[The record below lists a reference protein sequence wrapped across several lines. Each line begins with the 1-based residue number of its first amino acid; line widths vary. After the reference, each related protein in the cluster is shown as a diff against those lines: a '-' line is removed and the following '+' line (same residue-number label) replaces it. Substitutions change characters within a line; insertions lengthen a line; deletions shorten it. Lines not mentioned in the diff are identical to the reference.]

1 MKSRKKV
8 TVAIAASLM
17 ALAFAGCS
25 KSSSDTTVAA
35 EVAETTAAAVAE
47 TTAAAEVVET
57 SAAAAAAET
66 TAAVGAAVETTVAA
80 AAPAA
85 GALNAMLP
93 AAIKT
98 AGVVKVGSDLTY
110 PPYEFLADGSDAPIG
125 FDVDYANAVGEK
137 LGVKFVFENSGFD
150 GLIPAVEAG
159 RYDVI
164 LSGMTD
170 KAERQAKVDFVDYQT
185 SGFSILVPAGNA
197 LGVAK
202 IEDLCGK
209 KVAMQKGTS
218 QIDFV
223 KGVSAKCPTPIE
235 ISEFPTEPE
244 AQLAIQSGRAD
255 AGVADTP
262 PMAYFVTTTE
272 AGKKFEMVKGEQYEA
287 ALLGMAV
294 SKKLPELRD
303 AVQKATAEMIADGS
317 YGKLLTKWGLEATKI
332 TEATVNGGK

>member
-1 MKSRKKV
+1 MKSTKRI

-17 ALAFAGCS
+17 ALAFSGCS
-25 KSSSDTTVAA
+25 KSSTDTTVAA
-35 EVAETTAAAVAE
+35 EATETTAATESAETTAAVAEAAETTAAIAGAAETTAAA
-47 TTAAAEVVET
+47 
-57 SAAAAAAET
+57 
-66 TAAVGAAVETTVAA
+66 
-80 AAPAA
+80 APVA

-93 AAIKT
+93 EAIRS

-110 PPYEFLADGSDAPIG
+110 PPYEFLADGSDTPIG

-223 KGVSAKCPTPIE
+223 KGVSAKCPKPIE

-272 AGKKFEMVKGEQYEA
+272 AGKKFEMVKGEQYET

-303 AVQKATAEMIADGS
+303 AVQKATAEMMADGS
-317 YGKLLTKWGLEATKI
+317 YDALLTKWGLQATKI
-332 TEATVNGGK
+332 TEATINGGK

>member
-1 MKSRKKV
+1 MKSTKRI
-8 TVAIAASLM
+8 TVAVAASLM

-25 KSSSDTTVAA
+25 KSSTDTTVAA
-35 EVAETTAAAVAE
+35 ETTAAAD
-47 TTAAAEVVET
+47 
-57 SAAAAAAET
+57 AAAET
-66 TAAVGAAVETTVAA
+66 TAAVDDAAETTAAVDGAAETTAAVDGAAETTAA
-80 AAPAA
+80 AAAS
-85 GALNAMLP
+85 LNAMLP

-125 FDVDYANAVGEK
+125 FDVDYANAIGEK

-223 KGVSAKCPTPIE
+223 KGVSTKCATPIE

-272 AGKKFEMVKGEQYEA
+272 AGKKFEMVKGEQYET

-303 AVQKATAEMIADGS
+303 AVQKATAEMMADGS
-317 YGKLLTKWGLEATKI
+317 YDKLLTKWGLEATKI
-332 TEATVNGGK
+332 TEASINGGK

>member
-1 MKSRKKV
+1 MKSTKRPTKRI
-8 TVAIAASLM
+8 TVAIAASMM

-35 EVAETTAAAVAE
+35 ETTAAAAE
-47 TTAAAEVVET
+47 TT
-57 SAAAAAAET
+57 AAAAAAET
-66 TAAVGAAVETTVAA
+66 TAAAADSTMDPNMAMESTVAAA

-93 AAIKT
+93 AAIKS

-125 FDVDYANAVGEK
+125 FDVDYANALGEK

-223 KGVSAKCPTPIE
+223 KGVSAKCATPIA

-272 AGKKFEMVKGEQYEA
+272 AGKKFEMVKGEQYET

-303 AVQKATAEMIADGS
+303 AVQKATAEMMADGS
-317 YGKLLTKWGLEATKI
+317 YDKLLTKWGLEATKI

>member
-1 MKSRKKV
+1 MKSTKRI
-8 TVAIAASLM
+8 TVAIAASMM

-25 KSSSDTTVAA
+25 KSSTDTTVAA
-35 EVAETTAAAVAE
+35 ETTAAASE
-47 TTAAAEVVET
+47 TTAVAAET
-57 SAAAAAAET
+57 SAVAADSTMDPNMAMES
-66 TAAVGAAVETTVAA
+66 TVAA

-85 GALNAMLP
+85 GALNALLP
-93 AAIKT
+93 AAIKS

-223 KGVSAKCPTPIE
+223 KGVSAKCASPIA

-272 AGKKFEMVKGEQYEA
+272 AGKKFEMVKGEQYET

-303 AVQKATAEMIADGS
+303 AVQKATAEMMADGS
-317 YGKLLTKWGLEATKI
+317 YDKLLAKWGLEATKI
-332 TEATVNGGK
+332 TEATINGGK

>member
-1 MKSRKKV
+1 MKSTKRI
-8 TVAIAASLM
+8 TVAIAASMM

-25 KSSSDTTVAA
+25 KSSTDTTVAA
-35 EVAETTAAAVAE
+35 ETTVAVAAETTAAAGDPAAE
-47 TTAAAEVVET
+47 TTAAAA
-57 SAAAAAAET
+57 S
-66 TAAVGAAVETTVAA
+66 GAS
-80 AAPAA
+80 
-85 GALNAMLP
+85 LNAMLP
-93 AAIKT
+93 AAIKS

-110 PPYEFLADGSDAPIG
+110 PPYEFLADGSDQPIG

-170 KAERQAKVDFVDYQT
+170 NAERQGKVDFVDYQS

-197 LGVAK
+197 LGVVK

-223 KGVSAKCPTPIE
+223 KGVSAKCATPIA

-272 AGKKFEMVKGEQYEA
+272 AGKKFEMVKGEQYES
-287 ALLGMAV
+287 ALLGMAI

-303 AVQKATAEMIADGS
+303 AVQKATAEMMADGS
-317 YGKLLTKWGLEATKI
+317 YDKLLTKWGLEATKI
-332 TEATVNGGK
+332 TEATINGGK

>member
-1 MKSRKKV
+1 MKSTKRI
-8 TVAIAASLM
+8 TVAIAASMM

-35 EVAETTAAAVAE
+35 AE
-47 TTAAAEVVET
+47 TTAAAEVAAET
-57 SAAAAAAET
+57 TVAAEPAAETTVAAEPAAET
-66 TAAVGAAVETTVAA
+66 TAAAAVAA
-80 AAPAA
+80 S
-85 GALNAMLP
+85 LNAMLP
-93 AAIKT
+93 EAIKT

-110 PPYEFLADGSDAPIG
+110 PPYEFLADGSDQPIG

-170 KAERQAKVDFVDYQT
+170 KPERQAKVDFVNYQT

-223 KGVSAKCPTPIE
+223 KGVSAKCATPIE

-272 AGKKFEMVKGEQYEA
+272 AGKKFEMVKGEQYES

-303 AVQKATAEMIADGS
+303 AVQKATAEMMADGS
-317 YGKLLTKWGLEATKI
+317 YDKLLMKWGLEATKI
-332 TEATVNGGK
+332 TEATINGGK

>member
-1 MKSRKKV
+1 MKSTKRI
-8 TVAIAASLM
+8 TVAIAASMM

-25 KSSSDTTVAA
+25 KSSTDTTV
-35 EVAETTAAAVAE
+35 
-47 TTAAAEVVET
+47 
-57 SAAAAAAET
+57 AAET
-66 TAAVGAAVETTVAA
+66 TAAVAVETTAAAGDPAAETTAA
-80 AAPAA
+80 AAS
-85 GALNAMLP
+85 GASLNAMLP
-93 AAIKT
+93 AAIKS

-110 PPYEFLADGSDAPIG
+110 PPYEFLADGSDQPIG

-170 KAERQAKVDFVDYQT
+170 KAERQAKVDFVNYQS

-223 KGVSAKCPTPIE
+223 KGVSAKCATPIA

-272 AGKKFEMVKGEQYEA
+272 AGKKFEMVKGEQYES
-287 ALLGMAV
+287 ALLGMAI

-303 AVQKATAEMIADGS
+303 AVQKATAEMMADGS
-317 YGKLLTKWGLEATKI
+317 YDKLLTKWGLEATKI
-332 TEATVNGGK
+332 TEATINGGK

>member
-1 MKSRKKV
+1 MKSTKRI
-8 TVAIAASLM
+8 TVAIAASMM

-25 KSSSDTTVAA
+25 KSSTDTTV
-35 EVAETTAAAVAE
+35 TP
-47 TTAAAEVVET
+47 
-57 SAAAAAAET
+57 ET
-66 TAAVGAAVETTVAA
+66 TAAVAVDETTAVAGETSA
-80 AAPAA
+80 ATPDSTMDPNMAMETTIASAEAA
-85 GALNAMLP
+85 ETVAEAGEFNAMLP
-93 AAIKT
+93 AAIKS

-110 PPYEFLADGSDAPIG
+110 PPYEFLADGSDEPIG

-137 LGVKFVFENSGFD
+137 LGVKFAFENSGFD

-303 AVQKATAEMIADGS
+303 AVQKATTEMMADGS
-317 YGKLLTKWGLEATKI
+317 YDKLLAKWGLEATKI

>member
-1 MKSRKKV
+1 MKSTKKIA
-8 TVAIAASLM
+8 VAIAASMM

-25 KSSSDTTVAA
+25 KSSTDTTIA
-35 EVAETTAAAVAE
+35 AETTAVAAE
-47 TTAAAEVVET
+47 T
-57 SAAAAAAET
+57 AAAET
-66 TAAVGAAVETTVAA
+66 TAAATDTTVAAPAAETTAAAAVETSVAA
-80 AAPAA
+80 VAAA

-93 AAIKT
+93 ESIKS

-110 PPYEFLADGSDAPIG
+110 PPYEFLADGSDEPIG
-125 FDVDYANAVGEK
+125 FDVDYANAIGEK

-170 KAERQAKVDFVDYQT
+170 KAERQAKVDFVNYQT
-185 SGFSILVPAGNA
+185 SGFSILVLAGNP

-223 KGVSAKCPTPIE
+223 KGISAKCTAPIE

-272 AGKKFEMVKGEQYEA
+272 AGKKFEMVKGEQYES
-287 ALLGMAV
+287 ALLGMAI

-303 AVQKATAEMIADGS
+303 AVQKATAEMMADGS
-317 YGKLLTKWGLEATKI
+317 YDKLLAKWGLEATKI

>member
-1 MKSRKKV
+1 MKSTKRI
-8 TVAIAASLM
+8 TVAIAASMM

-25 KSSSDTTVAA
+25 KSSTDTTVA
-35 EVAETTAAAVAE
+35 T
-47 TTAAAEVVET
+47 
-57 SAAAAAAET
+57 ET
-66 TAAVGAAVETTVAA
+66 TAAVVADTTGAATETTVAA
-80 AAPAA
+80 SAAETTSVGAADTVAAA
-85 GALNAMLP
+85 GGELNAMLP
-93 AAIKT
+93 AAIKS

-110 PPYEFLADGSDAPIG
+110 PPYEFLADGSDTPIG

-170 KAERQAKVDFVDYQT
+170 KAERQAKVDFVDYQS

-197 LGVAK
+197 LGVTK

-223 KGVSAKCPTPIE
+223 KGVSAKCSTPIE

-262 PMAYFVTTTE
+262 PMAYFVTTTK
-272 AGKKFEMVKGEQYEA
+272 AGKKFEMVKGEQYES

-303 AVQKATAEMIADGS
+303 AVQKATAELMTNGTYD
-317 YGKLLTKWGLEATKI
+317 KLLAKWGLEATKI

>member
-1 MKSRKKV
+1 MKSTKRI
-8 TVAIAASLM
+8 TVAIAASMM

-25 KSSSDTTVAA
+25 KSSTDTTVAA
-35 EVAETTAAAVAE
+35 ETTAAASE
-47 TTAAAEVVET
+47 TTAVAAET
-57 SAAAAAAET
+57 SAVAADSTMDPNMAMES
-66 TAAVGAAVETTVAA
+66 TVAA

-85 GALNAMLP
+85 GALNALLP
-93 AAIKT
+93 AAIKS

-170 KAERQAKVDFVDYQT
+170 RAERQAKVDFVDYQT

-223 KGVSAKCPTPIE
+223 KGVSAKCASPIA

-272 AGKKFEMVKGEQYEA
+272 AGKKFEMVKGEQYET

-303 AVQKATAEMIADGS
+303 AVQKATAEMMADGS
-317 YGKLLTKWGLEATKI
+317 YDKLLAKWGLEATKI
-332 TEATVNGGK
+332 TEATINGGK

>member
-1 MKSRKKV
+1 MKSTKRI
-8 TVAIAASLM
+8 TVAIAASMM

-25 KSSSDTTVAA
+25 KSSTDTTVA
-35 EVAETTAAAVAE
+35 T
-47 TTAAAEVVET
+47 
-57 SAAAAAAET
+57 ET
-66 TAAVGAAVETTVAA
+66 TAAVAVDENTAVAGETTAATADSTMDPNMAMETTIAA

-93 AAIKT
+93 AAIKS

-110 PPYEFLADGSDAPIG
+110 PPYEFLADGSDEPIG

-137 LGVKFVFENSGFD
+137 LGVKFAFENSGFD

-272 AGKKFEMVKGEQYEA
+272 AGKKFEMVKGEQYET

-303 AVQKATAEMIADGS
+303 AVQKATTEMMADGS
-317 YGKLLTKWGLEATKI
+317 YDKLLAKWGLEATKI